1 LKKRSGSGIRII
13 SISLIL
19 CLIIPAFRQT
29 PSGAMLTDPD
39 IEYTFG
45 EEEADPAQEEFFG
58 EEEADPA
65 QEEFF
70 REEDGTTPPDAIFEE
85 EDGTTPP
92 DGIFEEEGET
102 ASPDS
107 SPEPE
112 NGTVSLE
119 GSFVEDGETVSSD
132 GFSAGEEAPA
142 PDGSFEEGE
151 VLPPLEYRVTYE
163 ANGGG
168 YFLTEVGAA
177 PEDIEQ
183 PLPETTEGVGQPLPE
198 TAEPAPETT
207 EPLEEGGETA
217 WLTPAPDKAETEPE
231 LPGNAAETEVPAGEA
246 EQLFGQVA
254 GEAFAEVAE
263 EPFDEAAGD
272 HSDEG
277 EEGVSG
283 GPEELF
289 SGETENSLPDLA
301 GLTSFE
307 EKALSG
313 QAVQDAQDDP
323 DTQPEQETAEARENQ
338 DMQDFPQAFSD
349 YTEAVPEGTRLF
361 NSRPEN
367 LIPYEG
373 YEFLGWSL
381 EHEGGSLLP
390 EEGYEVREDLTVYA
404 VWEYR
409 AEDAGTEVNEGEL
422 SDKTEE
428 SAGDM
433 TEEADGGSDAESVS
447 GEEDEESAAETIFL
461 EEPAGESVAEDPV
474 NAGADQASSSAG
486 SSTQQAA
493 GQAGTGSS
501 AQVSTKL
508 IGSRLV
514 VPGYRKIS
522 KAKVTLSATRYV
534 YSGKA
539 RKPRVTVTY
548 GQVKLKQGTDFAVSY
563 SNNIRPGK
571 ATVKITGRGTYR
583 GTITRYFTI
592 TRAPQK
598 LTLKAPVR
606 MAARKKYRMK
616 AGGAR
621 GTKKYS
627 FKSSN
632 TGVISVTAAGVIFA
646 RKVGTAKITVS
657 TAASKYYAAG
667 KRTVTVRVVPGAT
680 SRFTAHNKTRGFLLK
695 WNRVAGANGY
705 YIYRDGKRVKTITK
719 GTTVFWS
726 DTAADVNGRRYNY
739 RIVAKAATGAS
750 TASRSFKA
758 YRAISTVAASS
769 TSRIRYC
776 FEQSMVPSTLEKCRK
791 NDIAVIDLDG
801 ISTSVIRTAKSRG
814 VQIYGYLNAGAMEKQ
829 RSYYDDYKNLR
840 LAEYDGW
847 PGEYWMDVTKS
858 AWLQHLMKEAR
869 TMKARGAT
877 GVYLDNTDIYYMVR
891 SGFENDDADLFR
903 TPPSA
908 ASTYRALRLLV
919 KSIDQKVGL
928 TVMPNG
934 GDHFV
939 RKFVADCPGIIRI
952 VNQEGVL
959 YEDFE
964 PQSTSATRYLTKYL
978 DWCRE
983 KGIYVRGI
991 EYTKSDSQAERARDY
1006 YRRHGWLSLYI
1017 SRHTDLEGD

>member
-1 LKKRSGSGIRII
+1 MKKRIGSGIRII

-65 QEEFF
+65 QEDFF

-102 ASPDS
+102 DSPDS

-112 NGTVSLE
+112 NGTVSPE

-183 PLPETTEGVGQPLPE
+183 PLPET
-198 TAEPAPETT
+198 A
-207 EPLEEGGETA
+207 
-217 WLTPAPDKAETEPE
+217 DKAETEPE
-231 LPGNAAETEVPAGEA
+231 LPGNAAETE
-246 EQLFGQVA
+246 
-254 GEAFAEVAE
+254 
-263 EPFDEAAGD
+263 
-272 HSDEG
+272 
-277 EEGVSG
+277 
-283 GPEELF
+283 
-289 SGETENSLPDLA
+289 NSLPDPA

-307 EKALSG
+307 EEALSG

-323 DTQPEQETAEARENQ
+323 ETQPAQEIPEAQPTQDARGAQEIPDTQPEQETVEARENQ
-338 DMQDFPQAFSD
+338 DMQDFPQAFSA

-548 GQVKLKQGTDFAVSY
+548 GKVKLKQGTDFAVSY

-840 LAEYDGW
+840 LAEYVGW
-847 PGEYWMDVTKS
+847 PGEYWMDVTKF

-869 TMKARGAT
+869 SMKARGAT

>member
-1 LKKRSGSGIRII
+1 MKKRIGSGIRII

-168 YFLTEVGAA
+168 YFLTEAGAA
-177 PEDIEQ
+177 PEGGE
-183 PLPETTEGVGQPLPE
+183 QPLPE
-198 TAEPAPETT
+198 TAE
-207 EPLEEGGETA
+207 
-217 WLTPAPDKAETEPE
+217 PAPDKAETEPE
-231 LPGNAAETEVPAGEA
+231 LPGNAAETE
-246 EQLFGQVA
+246 
-254 GEAFAEVAE
+254 
-263 EPFDEAAGD
+263 
-272 HSDEG
+272 
-277 EEGVSG
+277 
-283 GPEELF
+283 
-289 SGETENSLPDLA
+289 NSLPDPA
-301 GLTSFE
+301 DLTSFE
-307 EKALSG
+307 EEALSG
-313 QAVQDAQDDP
+313 QAVQDAQDDPETQPAQEIPEAQPTQDARGAQEIP

-338 DMQDFPQAFSD
+338 DMQDFPQAFSA

-367 LIPYEG
+367 LIPYEE

-501 AQVSTKL
+501 AQVSTNL

-514 VPGYRKIS
+514 VTGYRKIS

-548 GQVKLKQGTDFAVSY
+548 GKARLKQGQDFAVSY

-571 ATVKITGRGTYR
+571 ATVKITGRGKYR

-606 MAARKKYRMK
+606 IAARRKYRMK

-719 GTTVFWS
+719 GTTVSWS

-776 FEQSMVPSTLEKCRK
+776 FEQSKVPSTLEKCRK

-829 RSYYDDYKNLR
+829 RSYYDDYKDLR

-869 TMKARGAT
+869 SMKARGAT

>member
-1 LKKRSGSGIRII
+1 
-13 SISLIL
+13 
-19 CLIIPAFRQT
+19 
-29 PSGAMLTDPD
+29 M
-39 IEYTFG
+39 
-45 EEEADPAQEEFFG
+45 
-58 EEEADPA
+58 
-65 QEEFF
+65 
-70 REEDGTTPPDAIFEE
+70 
-85 EDGTTPP
+85 
-92 DGIFEEEGET
+92 
-102 ASPDS
+102 
-107 SPEPE
+107 
-112 NGTVSLE
+112 
-119 GSFVEDGETVSSD
+119 
-132 GFSAGEEAPA
+132 
-142 PDGSFEEGE
+142 
-151 VLPPLEYRVTYE
+151 
-163 ANGGG
+163 
-168 YFLTEVGAA
+168 
-177 PEDIEQ
+177 
-183 PLPETTEGVGQPLPE
+183 
-198 TAEPAPETT
+198 
-207 EPLEEGGETA
+207 
-217 WLTPAPDKAETEPE
+217 
-231 LPGNAAETEVPAGEA
+231 
-246 EQLFGQVA
+246 
-254 GEAFAEVAE
+254 
-263 EPFDEAAGD
+263 
-272 HSDEG
+272 
-277 EEGVSG
+277 
-283 GPEELF
+283 
-289 SGETENSLPDLA
+289 
-301 GLTSFE
+301 
-307 EKALSG
+307 
-313 QAVQDAQDDP
+313 
-323 DTQPEQETAEARENQ
+323 
-338 DMQDFPQAFSD
+338 
-349 YTEAVPEGTRLF
+349 
-361 NSRPEN
+361 
-367 LIPYEG
+367 
-373 YEFLGWSL
+373 
-381 EHEGGSLLP
+381 
-390 EEGYEVREDLTVYA
+390 
-404 VWEYR
+404 
-409 AEDAGTEVNEGEL
+409 
-422 SDKTEE
+422 
-428 SAGDM
+428 
-433 TEEADGGSDAESVS
+433 
-447 GEEDEESAAETIFL
+447 
-461 EEPAGESVAEDPV
+461 AEDPV

-548 GQVKLKQGTDFAVSY
+548 GKVKLKQGTDFAVSY

-606 MAARKKYRMK
+606 IAVRRKYRMK

-632 TGVISVTAAGVIFA
+632 TGVISVTSDGVIFA

-719 GTTVFWS
+719 GTTVSWS

-776 FEQSMVPSTLEKCRK
+776 FEQSKVPSTLEKCRK

-801 ISTSVIRTAKSRG
+801 ISTSVIRAAKSRG

-877 GVYLDNTDIYYMVR
+877 GVYLDNVDIYYMVR
-891 SGFENDDADLFR
+891 SGFENEDADLFR

-908 ASTYRALRLLV
+908 SSTYRALRLLV
-919 KSIDQKVGL
+919 NSIDQKVGL

-959 YEDFE
+959 YENFE

>member
-1 LKKRSGSGIRII
+1 MKKRIGSGIRII

-102 ASPDS
+102 DSPDS

-112 NGTVSLE
+112 NGTVSPE

-168 YFLTEVGAA
+168 YFLTEAGAA

-183 PLPETTEGVGQPLPE
+183 PLLE
-198 TAEPAPETT
+198 TAE
-207 EPLEEGGETA
+207 
-217 WLTPAPDKAETEPE
+217 PAPDKAETEPE
-231 LPGNAAETEVPAGEA
+231 LPGNAAETE
-246 EQLFGQVA
+246 
-254 GEAFAEVAE
+254 
-263 EPFDEAAGD
+263 
-272 HSDEG
+272 
-277 EEGVSG
+277 
-283 GPEELF
+283 
-289 SGETENSLPDLA
+289 NSLPDPA

-307 EKALSG
+307 EEALSG
-313 QAVQDAQDDP
+313 QAVQDAQDDPETQPAQEIPEAQPTQDARGAQEIP

-338 DMQDFPQAFSD
+338 DMQDFPQAFSA

-367 LIPYEG
+367 LVPYEG

-390 EEGYEVREDLTVYA
+390 EEGYEVRKDLTVYA

-409 AEDAGTEVNEGEL
+409 AEDAGTDVNEGEL

-447 GEEDEESAAETIFL
+447 GEESEESAAETIFL
-461 EEPAGESVAEDPV
+461 EEEPAGESVAEDPV

-501 AQVSTKL
+501 AQVSTNL

-514 VPGYRKIS
+514 VTGYRKIS

-548 GQVKLKQGTDFAVSY
+548 GKARLKQGQDFAVSY

-571 ATVKITGRGTYR
+571 ATVKITGRGKYR

-606 MAARKKYRMK
+606 IAARRKYRMK

-719 GTTVFWS
+719 GTTVSWS

-776 FEQSMVPSTLEKCRK
+776 FEQSKVPSTLKKCRK

-801 ISTSVIRTAKSRG
+801 ISTSVIRAAKSRG

-869 TMKARGAT
+869 SMKARGAT

>member
-1 LKKRSGSGIRII
+1 MKKRIGSGIRII

-19 CLIIPAFRQT
+19 CLIIPAFGQT

-39 IEYTFG
+39 IEYT
-45 EEEADPAQEEFFG
+45 FG

-102 ASPDS
+102 DSPDS

-112 NGTVSLE
+112 NGTVSPE

-151 VLPPLEYRVTYE
+151 SLPLPEYRVTYE

-168 YFLTEVGAA
+168 YFLTEAGAA

-183 PLPETTEGVGQPLPE
+183 PLPET
-198 TAEPAPETT
+198 A
-207 EPLEEGGETA
+207 
-217 WLTPAPDKAETEPE
+217 DKAETEPE
-231 LPGNAAETEVPAGEA
+231 LPGNAAETE
-246 EQLFGQVA
+246 
-254 GEAFAEVAE
+254 
-263 EPFDEAAGD
+263 
-272 HSDEG
+272 
-277 EEGVSG
+277 
-283 GPEELF
+283 
-289 SGETENSLPDLA
+289 NSLPDPG

-307 EKALSG
+307 EEALSG
-313 QAVQDAQDDP
+313 QAVQDSQDDLEMQPAQDS
-323 DTQPEQETAEARENQ
+323 QETQEIPEVQPTQ
-338 DMQDFPQAFSD
+338 DAQEKQDISEAFSA

-367 LIPYEG
+367 LVPYEG

-381 EHEGGSLLP
+381 EQEGGSLLP

-409 AEDAGTEVNEGEL
+409 AEAAGTDVNEGEL

-447 GEEDEESAAETIFL
+447 GEESEESAAETIFL
-461 EEPAGESVAEDPV
+461 EEEPAGESVAEDPV

-548 GQVKLKQGTDFAVSY
+548 GKARLKQGQDFAVSY

-571 ATVKITGRGTYR
+571 ATVKITGRGKYR

-606 MAARKKYRMK
+606 IAARRKYRMK

-646 RKVGTAKITVS
+646 RKLGTAKITVS

-719 GTTVFWS
+719 GTTVSWS

-776 FEQSMVPSTLEKCRK
+776 FEQSLVPSTLEKCRK

-801 ISTSVIRTAKSRG
+801 ISTSVISTAKSRG

-869 TMKARGAT
+869 SMKARGAT

-928 TVMPNG
+928 TVLPNG

>member
-1 LKKRSGSGIRII
+1 
-13 SISLIL
+13 
-19 CLIIPAFRQT
+19 
-29 PSGAMLTDPD
+29 
-39 IEYTFG
+39 
-45 EEEADPAQEEFFG
+45 
-58 EEEADPA
+58 
-65 QEEFF
+65 
-70 REEDGTTPPDAIFEE
+70 
-85 EDGTTPP
+85 
-92 DGIFEEEGET
+92 
-102 ASPDS
+102 
-107 SPEPE
+107 
-112 NGTVSLE
+112 
-119 GSFVEDGETVSSD
+119 
-132 GFSAGEEAPA
+132 
-142 PDGSFEEGE
+142 
-151 VLPPLEYRVTYE
+151 
-163 ANGGG
+163 
-168 YFLTEVGAA
+168 
-177 PEDIEQ
+177 
-183 PLPETTEGVGQPLPE
+183 
-198 TAEPAPETT
+198 
-207 EPLEEGGETA
+207 
-217 WLTPAPDKAETEPE
+217 
-231 LPGNAAETEVPAGEA
+231 
-246 EQLFGQVA
+246 
-254 GEAFAEVAE
+254 
-263 EPFDEAAGD
+263 
-272 HSDEG
+272 
-277 EEGVSG
+277 
-283 GPEELF
+283 
-289 SGETENSLPDLA
+289 
-301 GLTSFE
+301 
-307 EKALSG
+307 
-313 QAVQDAQDDP
+313 
-323 DTQPEQETAEARENQ
+323 
-338 DMQDFPQAFSD
+338 MQDFPQAFSA

-367 LIPYEG
+367 LVPYEG

-447 GEEDEESAAETIFL
+447 GEESEESAAETIFL
-461 EEPAGESVAEDPV
+461 EEEPAGESVAEDPV

-501 AQVSTKL
+501 AQVSTNL

-514 VPGYRKIS
+514 VTGYRKIS

-548 GQVKLKQGTDFAVSY
+548 GKARLKQGQDFAVSY

-571 ATVKITGRGTYR
+571 ATVKITGRGKYR

-606 MAARKKYRMK
+606 IAARRKYRMK

-719 GTTVFWS
+719 GTTVSWS

-776 FEQSMVPSTLEKCRK
+776 FEQSLVPSTLEKCRK

-869 TMKARGAT
+869 SMKARGAT

>member
-1 LKKRSGSGIRII
+1 MKKRIGSGIRII

-102 ASPDS
+102 DSPDS

-112 NGTVSLE
+112 NGTVSPE

-168 YFLTEVGAA
+168 YFLTEAGAA

-183 PLPETTEGVGQPLPE
+183 PLLE
-198 TAEPAPETT
+198 TAE
-207 EPLEEGGETA
+207 
-217 WLTPAPDKAETEPE
+217 PAPDKAETEPE
-231 LPGNAAETEVPAGEA
+231 LPGNAAETE
-246 EQLFGQVA
+246 
-254 GEAFAEVAE
+254 
-263 EPFDEAAGD
+263 
-272 HSDEG
+272 
-277 EEGVSG
+277 
-283 GPEELF
+283 
-289 SGETENSLPDLA
+289 NSLPDPA

-307 EKALSG
+307 EEALSG
-313 QAVQDAQDDP
+313 QAVQDAQDDPETQPAQEIPEAQPTQDARGAQEIP

-338 DMQDFPQAFSD
+338 DMQDFPQAFSA

-367 LIPYEG
+367 LVPYEG

-390 EEGYEVREDLTVYA
+390 EEGYEVRKDLTVYA

-409 AEDAGTEVNEGEL
+409 AEDAGTDVNEGEL

-447 GEEDEESAAETIFL
+447 GEESEESAAETIFL
-461 EEPAGESVAEDPV
+461 EEEPAGESVAEDPV

-501 AQVSTKL
+501 AQVSTNL

-514 VPGYRKIS
+514 VTGYRKIS

-548 GQVKLKQGTDFAVSY
+548 GKARLKQGQDFAVSY

-571 ATVKITGRGTYR
+571 ATVKITGRGKYR

-606 MAARKKYRMK
+606 IAARRKYRMK

-719 GTTVFWS
+719 GTTVSWS

-776 FEQSMVPSTLEKCRK
+776 FEQSKVPSTLKKCRK

-801 ISTSVIRTAKSRG
+801 ISTSVIRAAKSRG

-869 TMKARGAT
+869 SMKARGAT

-928 TVMPNG
+928 PVMPNG

>member
-1 LKKRSGSGIRII
+1 MKKRIGSGIRII

-92 DGIFEEEGET
+92 DGIFDEEGET
-102 ASPDS
+102 DSPDS

-112 NGTVSLE
+112 NGTVSPE

-168 YFLTEVGAA
+168 YFLTEAGAA

-183 PLPETTEGVGQPLPE
+183 PLLE
-198 TAEPAPETT
+198 TAE
-207 EPLEEGGETA
+207 
-217 WLTPAPDKAETEPE
+217 PAPDKAETEPE
-231 LPGNAAETEVPAGEA
+231 LPGNAAETE
-246 EQLFGQVA
+246 
-254 GEAFAEVAE
+254 
-263 EPFDEAAGD
+263 
-272 HSDEG
+272 
-277 EEGVSG
+277 
-283 GPEELF
+283 
-289 SGETENSLPDLA
+289 NSLPDPT

-307 EKALSG
+307 EEALSG
-313 QAVQDAQDDP
+313 QAVQDAQDDPETQPAQEIPEAQPTQDARGAQEIP

-338 DMQDFPQAFSD
+338 DMQDFPQAFSA

-367 LIPYEG
+367 LVPYEG
-373 YEFLGWSL
+373 SEFLGWSL

-390 EEGYEVREDLTVYA
+390 EEGYEVRKDLTVYA

-409 AEDAGTEVNEGEL
+409 AEDAGTDVNEGEL

-447 GEEDEESAAETIFL
+447 GEESEESAAETIFL
-461 EEPAGESVAEDPV
+461 EEEPAGESVAEDPV

-501 AQVSTKL
+501 AQVSTNL

-514 VPGYRKIS
+514 VTGYRKIS

-548 GQVKLKQGTDFAVSY
+548 GKARLKQGQDFAVSY

-571 ATVKITGRGTYR
+571 ATVKITGRGKYR

-606 MAARKKYRMK
+606 IAARRKYRMK

-695 WNRVAGANGY
+695 WNRVAGAHGY
-705 YIYRDGKRVKTITK
+705 YIDRDGKRVMTLTK
-719 GTTVFWS
+719 GTTVSWS

-776 FEQSMVPSTLEKCRK
+776 FEQSKVPSTLKKCRK

-801 ISTSVIRTAKSRG
+801 ISTSVIRAAKSRG

-869 TMKARGAT
+869 SMKARGAT